1 MAHYDLPHQ
10 HGQDFKLVLEKVP
23 DDEQFRIVSAAFQQL
38 SDPTRLKIMWL
49 LCHSEECVYNIA
61 AAMGMSN
68 PAVSHHLRLLRNS
81 GLIVSRRDG
90 KEVYYTIAKT
100 NLASLLHK
108 TIDSL
113 FEISCPTEK

>member
-61 AAMGMSN
+61 CLLYTSSLYNMSDN
-68 PAVSHHLRLLRNS
+68 TELSICQSTPLTSKWVWESFNKFTDKLFNS
-81 GLIVSRRDG
+81 
-90 KEVYYTIAKT
+90 
-100 NLASLLHK
+100 
-108 TIDSL
+108 
-113 FEISCPTEK
+113 